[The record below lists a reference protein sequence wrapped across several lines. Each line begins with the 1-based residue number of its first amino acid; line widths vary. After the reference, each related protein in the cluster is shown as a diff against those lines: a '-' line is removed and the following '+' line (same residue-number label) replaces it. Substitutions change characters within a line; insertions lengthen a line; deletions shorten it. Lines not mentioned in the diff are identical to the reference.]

1 MFSNFWNKEDSLAE
15 KNMYN
20 EEYIKARE
28 IREKE
33 EKQIEDKK
41 NLKKKKEIVNIKC
54 KNLILKNE
62 KITNFYNI
70 TNNYK

>member
-1 MFSNFWNKEDSLAE
+1 
-15 KNMYN
+15 MYN

-41 NLKKKKEIVNIKC
+41 NMKKKKEIVNIKC
-54 KNLILKNE
+54 KNVILKNE

>member
-20 EEYIKARE
+20 EEYIKAKE

-33 EKQIEDKK
+33 ERQIED
-41 NLKKKKEIVNIKC
+41 
-54 KNLILKNE
+54 
-62 KITNFYNI
+62 
-70 TNNYK
+70 